1 MQRRTGGPF
10 SRLLAS
16 RSPVPAD
23 HHRYPINDDRYAG
36 VGPWRHN
43 TGLRLMPVN
52 DTPDEPFPRTTFL
65 VRPSNLLMACASLLA
80 PTIGVLGRHSLLD
93 DGTS

>member
-1 MQRRTGGPF
+1 MQRRTGGQF
-10 SRLLAS
+10 SRMDTQF
-16 RSPVPAD
+16 PVPAD
-23 HHRYPINDDRYAG
+23 PYRYPINDDRYAG

-52 DTPDEPFPRTTFL
+52 DIPDEPFPRTTFL

-80 PTIGVLGRHSLLD
+80 PTIGVLGRHSLRD

>member
-1 MQRRTGGPF
+1 METTWAVLGDAG
-10 SRLLAS
+10 
-16 RSPVPAD
+16 
-23 HHRYPINDDRYAG
+23 RYPINDDRYVG
-36 VGPWRHN
+36 IGPWRHN

-52 DTPDEPFPRTTFL
+52 DIPEEPFPRTTFL

-93 DGTS
+93 DATS